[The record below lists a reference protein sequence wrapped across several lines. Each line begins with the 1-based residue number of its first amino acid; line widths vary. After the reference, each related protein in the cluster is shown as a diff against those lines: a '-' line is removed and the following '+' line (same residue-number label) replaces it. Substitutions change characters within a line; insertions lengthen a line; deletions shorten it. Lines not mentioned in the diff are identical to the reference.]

1 MAEHDFARNRAAL
14 RIFLQRWR
22 YSLLLGLLVVAVF
35 AQALTPQQGAG
46 LVFVEGAFAL
56 SILGAAR
63 ATGASW
69 SALVALVALTFIRFS
84 IEAAGPLDDSRA
96 MEAVNLIVAVLLA
109 MGVLR
114 LTLIALFTREARGA
128 DALAGAAFGFLLL
141 AVVWALM
148 FIAVETLAPGSF
160 KLIEDAGSVDA
171 QLFYFSLVT
180 ITTTGFG
187 DIVPATPA
195 TRLLAGFEAV
205 TGTLYIAILIGR
217 LLGVAY
223 EARPPR

>member
-22 YSLLLGLLVVAVF
+22 YSLLLSLLVGAVF
-35 AQALTPQQGAG
+35 AQALVPQRGLG

-63 ATGASW
+63 ATGAGW
-69 SALVALVALTFIRFS
+69 SAFIALVGLTLIRFA
-84 IEAAGPLDDSRA
+84 IEAAGPVGDSRLL
-96 MEAVNLIVAVLLA
+96 EAINLIVAVLLA
-109 MGVLR
+109 LGVLR
-114 LTLIALFTREARGA
+114 LTLMALFTREARGA

-141 AVVWALM
+141 AVVWALV
-148 FIAVETLAPGSF
+148 FIAIETLAPGSF
-160 KLIEDAGSVDA
+160 RLIDGGGSNEA

-180 ITTTGFG
+180 ITTTGYG
-187 DIVPATPA
+187 DVVAATPA

-217 LLGVAY
+217 LLGVAF